1 MEQSNLQTG
10 ATAGVIPSP
19 LNVPYLTDEAA
30 GGDRMKTLLR
40 EILGGTPTVNQI
52 YRLTPRR

>member
-1 MEQSNLQTG
+1 
-10 ATAGVIPSP
+10 VIPSP